1 MVDKMKDKGLILIEA
16 SNRDRGNWFSH
27 LRKLPILGYER
38 ELLFI
43 VYCPR
48 VTKGPQETQ
57 Q

>member
-1 MVDKMKDKGLILIEA
+1 MVVKMKDKGLILIEE

-43 VYCPR
+43 VCCPR